1 MKEVESELGGMRHDW
16 ADGSERADMARRVV
30 G

>member
-16 ADGSERADMARRVV
+16 ADRSERADIAKRAV